1 MPCPWDAGAARC
13 EPAAGSCLP
22 KSQIRDGAE
31 PHWGTDP
38 SPSLPQT
45 PQPNSLIPFSPHFI
59 TRAHLGSGE
68 PCAQRGAGTLV
79 PGQISS
85 RTGPAI

>member
-1 MPCPWDAGAARC
+1 MPCPRDAGAARR
-13 EPAAGSCLP
+13 LP
-22 KSQIRDGAE
+22 KPHVRDGAE
-31 PHWGTDP
+31 PRWGTDP

-45 PQPNSLIPFSPHFI
+45 LGFPPQLNALIPFSPRFI
-59 TRAHLGSGE
+59 TGAHLGSAE